1 MNGYNATVFAYGATG
16 SGKTFTMLGTESHP
30 GIMFLTLQ
38 NLFDNVNGMNENNK
52 VCTVTLSY
60 IEVYNEAIR
69 DLLNPTTD
77 YLELREDLKGV
88 KVVGVTELRATNVN
102 QVMNLLRKGN
112 RNRTQEPTTMNEE
125 SSRSHAVLQV
135 VVEQKDKTPDTREVI
150 KIGKLSLIDLAGSE
164 RASVSNVCNH
174 LNIYYF

>member
-1 MNGYNATVFAYGATG
+1 
-16 SGKTFTMLGTESHP
+16 MLGTETHP

-38 NLFDNVNGMNENNK
+38 ELFDKVNAMNANNK

-69 DLLNPTTD
+69 DLLNPSTE
-77 YLELREDLKGV
+77 YLELREDLKGI
-88 KVVGVTELRATNVN
+88 KIVGVTELQAINVT
-102 QVMNLLRKGN
+102 QVMNLLRRGN
-112 RNRTQEPTTMNEE
+112 RNRSQEPTTMNEE

-135 VVEQKDKTPDTREVI
+135 VIEQKDKTPDTREII

-164 RASVSNVCNH
+164 RASVSNVSNAYNLINH
-174 LNIYYF
+174 L